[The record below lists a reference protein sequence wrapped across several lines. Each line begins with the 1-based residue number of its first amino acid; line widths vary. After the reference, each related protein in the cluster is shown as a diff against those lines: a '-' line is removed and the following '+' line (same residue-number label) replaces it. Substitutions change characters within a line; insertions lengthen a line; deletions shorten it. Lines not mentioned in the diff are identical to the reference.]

1 MANKSNVVLAFVA
14 GPFVIGSAY
23 GISSLLTAG
32 DAAGDTAST
41 EMSLVYGLLCWVG
54 APIALVALLPLF
66 VGILKDFKK
75 P

>member
-32 DAAGDTAST
+32 ETAST
-41 EMSLVYGLLCWVG
+41 ELPLDHGLLPLVCT
-54 APIALVALLPLF
+54 PITFVALLPLLG
-66 VGILKDFKK
+66 GILKGLRK